1 MLVSEV
7 LMLCPTADTV
17 LAEYGIHCTGCS
29 YGGMETMEEGVR
41 LHGFDEGELE
51 ELLDDL
57 TTLLR
62 RQPKRPET
70 LAVTAP
76 AAKALKEI
84 AKKEEREGEGLL
96 VTLDEHGSF
105 CLEFRR
111 EPAAGER
118 TFTNREE
125 PDVRVMASPLTLR
138 RIGGST
144 IDYREGRFKLDLP
157 ESE

>member
-7 LMLCPTADTV
+7 LMLCPTAESV
-17 LAEYGIHCTGCS
+17 LAAYGIHCAGCS

-57 TTLLR
+57 TALLR
-62 RQPKRPET
+62 RQPERPET
-70 LAVTAP
+70 LTVTAA
-76 AAKALKEI
+76 AAKELKKI
-84 AKKEEREGEGLL
+84 AKLEERVGEALL
-96 VTLDEHGSF
+96 VTLDEHGAF
-105 CLEFRR
+105 CLEFRK

-125 PDVRVMASPLTLR
+125 PETRVIASLPTLR

-144 IDYREGRFKLDLP
+144 IDFREGRFKLDLP
-157 ESE
+157 ENR